1 MIFTTLLPS
10 DQLRQFHRGGT
21 TIATRLDK
29 TRMIV
34 HSFSGPPLP
43 YPHCRGDA
51 GRRISPPGFEV
62 RPNEVAMPSLHPVF
76 RWSFPALIVSV
87 LLAACGKSAPPPPAA
102 PPAMEVGVVTLQ
114 PQTVTLTRE
123 LPGRT
128 SPYLVAE
135 VRPQVGGIVKARL
148 FTEGSHVKAGQPL
161 YQLDDAIPRAD
172 QETARASLVRAQA
185 TLNAARAK
193 AARWAELVTTGNVSK
208 QDNENMIAALNQ
220 AEADVVAAQAVL
232 DRGNVIL
239 AHARIT
245 SPITG
250 RIGKSAVTQGAL
262 VTANQ
267 AEALATVQQL
277 DPIYVDVTQ
286 SSAELLD
293 LRKRFAAGLL
303 EQARNLPVTILLEDG
318 SRHEHEGK
326 LTFTDVTVDPG
337 TGSFL
342 LRVVVP
348 NPEDILLP
356 GMYVRAVV
364 NSGVRQDALLVPQQG
379 IARDPKGNTTAM
391 VVGEDSKVAVRP
403 VRVAQTVGDKWLV
416 DDGLR
421 AGDKVIVEGLQ
432 KIRPG
437 AQVKATDTAI
447 AKAAPAASGAA
458 PAKPAA
464 ATTEAAPAKSA
475 PAANKQ

>member
-1 MIFTTLLPS
+1 MGTARRGVRSFRAVFAPY
-10 DQLRQFHRGGT
+10 FHE
-21 TIATRLDK
+21 
-29 TRMIV
+29 
-34 HSFSGPPLP
+34 S
-43 YPHCRGDA
+43 
-51 GRRISPPGFEV
+51 
-62 RPNEVAMPSLHPVF
+62 AMPSSPHVV
-76 RWSFPALIVSV
+76 RWSMLAVIVGAT
-87 LLAACGKSAPPPPAA
+87 LAGCGKSGAPAPPAA
-102 PPAMEVGVVTLQ
+102 PPPAEVSVVTLQ

-148 FTEGSHVKAGQPL
+148 FTEGSRVKAGQPL

-172 QETARASLVRAQA
+172 QETAKAALVRAQA
-185 TLNAARAK
+185 ALNSARPK
-193 AARWAELVTTGNVSK
+193 AERWAELVKTGNVSK
-208 QDNENMIAALNQ
+208 QDNENMIAALRQ

-239 AHARIT
+239 EHARIT

-250 RIGKSAVTQGAL
+250 RIGKSSVTQGAL

-267 AEALATVQQL
+267 TDALATVQQL

-286 SSAELLD
+286 SSAEWLE
-293 LRKRFAAGLL
+293 LRKQIAAGKL
-303 EQARNLPVTILLEDG
+303 QQGSNLPVTIVLEDG
-318 SRHEHEGK
+318 SRYPHEGK
-326 LTFTDVTVDPG
+326 LTFTDVTVDQG

-348 NPEDILLP
+348 NPDDVLLP

-364 NSGVRQDALLVPQQG
+364 ASGVRQDALLVPQQG
-379 IARDPKGNTTAM
+379 VARDPKGRTTVM
-391 VVGEDSKVAVRP
+391 VVDADGKVAVRP
-403 VRVAQTVGDKWLV
+403 VNVTQTIGDKWLV
-416 DDGLR
+416 DDGLH

-437 AQVKATDTAI
+437 MPVQASEAGPAGNP
-447 AKAAPAASGAA
+447 PAASGAVA
-458 PAKPAA
+458 PNAPPAARDDAAAKPAA
-464 ATTEAAPAKSA
+464 AAGKP
-475 PAANKQ
+475 

>member
-1 MIFTTLLPS
+1 MS
-10 DQLRQFHRGGT
+10 
-21 TIATRLDK
+21 
-29 TRMIV
+29 
-34 HSFSGPPLP
+34 S
-43 YPHCRGDA
+43 PHPA
-51 GRRISPPGFEV
+51 
-62 RPNEVAMPSLHPVF
+62 F
-76 RWSFPALIVSV
+76 RWSIPTLIVSV
-87 LLAACGKSAPPPPAA
+87 LLAACGKSEPPPAAA

-135 VRPQVGGIVKARL
+135 VRPQVSGIVKARL
-148 FTEGSHVKAGQPL
+148 FTEGSRVKAGQPL

-172 QETARASLVRAQA
+172 QETARAALVRAEA
-185 TLNAARAK
+185 ALNSARPK
-193 AARWAELVTTGNVSK
+193 AARWAELAKTGNVSK
-208 QDNENMIAALNQ
+208 QDNENAIAALRQ

-250 RIGKSAVTQGAL
+250 RIGKSSVTQGAL

-267 AEALATVQQL
+267 ADALATVQQL

-286 SSAELLD
+286 SSAELLE
-293 LRKRFAAGLL
+293 LRRQFAAGRL

-318 SRHEHEGK
+318 SRYQHEGK

-348 NPEDILLP
+348 NPDDLLLP

-364 NSGVRQDALLVPQQG
+364 GSGVRQDALLVPQQG

-391 VVGEDSKVAVRP
+391 VVGEDGKVAVRP
-403 VRVAQTVGDKWLV
+403 VRVS
-416 DDGLR
+416 R
-421 AGDKVIVEGLQ
+421 
-432 KIRPG
+432 RRS
-437 AQVKATDTAI
+437 ATSGWSTRDC
-447 AKAAPAASGAA
+447 APA
-458 PAKPAA
+458 
-464 ATTEAAPAKSA
+464 TR
-475 PAANKQ
+475 

>member
-1 MIFTTLLPS
+1 MSSPHPAF
-10 DQLRQFHRGGT
+10 
-21 TIATRLDK
+21 RLS
-29 TRMIV
+29 V
-34 HSFSGPPLP
+34 
-43 YPHCRGDA
+43 
-51 GRRISPPGFEV
+51 
-62 RPNEVAMPSLHPVF
+62 
-76 RWSFPALIVSV
+76 PALVVSV

-102 PPAMEVGVVTLQ
+102 PPAMEVSVVTLQ

-148 FTEGSHVKAGQPL
+148 FTEGSRVKAGQPL

-172 QETARASLVRAQA
+172 QETAKAALVRAQA
-185 TLNAARAK
+185 ALNSARPK
-193 AARWAELVTTGNVSK
+193 AERWAELAKTGNVSK
-208 QDNENMIAALNQ
+208 QDNENTIAALRQ

-250 RIGKSAVTQGAL
+250 RIGKSSVTQGAL

-267 AEALATVQQL
+267 ADALATVQQL
-277 DPIYVDVTQ
+277 DPIYVDVTR
-286 SSAELLD
+286 SSAELLE
-293 LRKRFAAGLL
+293 LRRQIAAGRL
-303 EQARNLPVTILLEDG
+303 EQGTNLPVTVLLEDG
-318 SRHEHEGK
+318 SRYEHEGK

-337 TGSFL
+337 TGSFMV
-342 LRVVVP
+342 RVVVP
-348 NPEDILLP
+348 NPDGILLP
-356 GMYVRAVV
+356 GMYVRAAVS
-364 NSGVRQDALLVPQQG
+364 SGVRQDALLVPQQG

-391 VVGEDSKVAVRP
+391 IVGEDGKVAVRP
-403 VRVAQTVGDKWLV
+403 VTVSRTIGDKWLV

-437 AQVKATDTAI
+437 APVRTIEAVP
-447 AKAAPAASGAA
+447 AKTAPAATEAG
-458 PAKPAA
+458 PAKMTPAV
-464 ATTEAAPAKSA
+464 
-475 PAANKQ
+475 NKQ

>member
-1 MIFTTLLPS
+1 
-10 DQLRQFHRGGT
+10 
-21 TIATRLDK
+21 
-29 TRMIV
+29 
-34 HSFSGPPLP
+34 
-43 YPHCRGDA
+43 
-51 GRRISPPGFEV
+51 
-62 RPNEVAMPSLHPVF
+62 
-76 RWSFPALIVSV
+76 LIVGA
-87 LLAACGKSAPPPPAA
+87 LLAACGQSAPPPPAA
-102 PPAMEVGVVTLQ
+102 PPAMEVSVVTLR
-114 PQTVTLTRE
+114 PQTVTQTRE

-135 VRPQVGGIVKARL
+135 VRPQVGGIVKSRL
-148 FTEGSHVKAGQPL
+148 FTEGSIVKAGQPL

-172 QETARASLVRAQA
+172 QETAKASLAHAQA
-185 TLNAARAK
+185 TLGAAQAK
-193 AARWAELVTTGNVSK
+193 AARWAELVKTGNVSK
-208 QDNENMIAALNQ
+208 QENENMVAALRQ

-232 DRGNVIL
+232 ARGNVIL

-250 RIGKSAVTQGAL
+250 RIGKSAVTPGAL

-267 AEALATVQQL
+267 ADALATVQQL

-286 SSAELLD
+286 SSAELLE
-293 LRKRFAAGLL
+293 LRRQVAAGKLDK
-303 EQARNLPVTILLEDG
+303 ARDLPVTIVLEDG
-318 SRHEHEGK
+318 TRYQHEGK

-348 NPEDILLP
+348 NPDGILLP
-356 GMYVRAVV
+356 GMFVRAVV
-364 NSGVRQDALLVPQQG
+364 GRGIRQDALLVPQQG

-391 VVGEDSKVAVRP
+391 VVGEDGKVVVRP
-403 VRVAQTVGDKWLV
+403 VRVAQTIGDTWLV

-437 AQVKATDTAI
+437 APVKAVE
-447 AKAAPAASGAA
+447 AAPAKSAPAAQVAAPAVSAPAAPAA
-458 PAKPAA
+458 PAKPAPA
-464 ATTEAAPAKSA
+464 APDAAPAKSA
-475 PAANKQ
+475 PAANKP

>member
-1 MIFTTLLPS
+1 MS
-10 DQLRQFHRGGT
+10 
-21 TIATRLDK
+21 
-29 TRMIV
+29 
-34 HSFSGPPLP
+34 S
-43 YPHCRGDA
+43 PHPA
-51 GRRISPPGFEV
+51 
-62 RPNEVAMPSLHPVF
+62 F
-76 RWSFPALIVSV
+76 RWSIPTLIVGV
-87 LLAACGKSAPPPPAA
+87 LLAACGKSEPPPAAA

-148 FTEGSHVKAGQPL
+148 FTEGSRVKAGQPL

-172 QETARASLVRAQA
+172 QETARAALVRAEA
-185 TLNAARAK
+185 ALNSARPK
-193 AARWAELVTTGNVSK
+193 AARWAELAKTGNVSK
-208 QDNENMIAALNQ
+208 QDNENVVAALRQ
-220 AEADVVAAQAVL
+220 AEADVVAARAVL

-250 RIGKSAVTQGAL
+250 RIGKSSVTQGAL

-267 AEALATVQQL
+267 TDPLATVQQL
-277 DPIYVDVTQ
+277 DPIYVDVTR
-286 SSAELLD
+286 SSAELLE
-293 LRKRFAAGLL
+293 LRRQFAAGRL

-318 SRHEHEGK
+318 SRYQYEGR

-348 NPEDILLP
+348 NPDDLLLP

-364 NSGVRQDALLVPQQG
+364 SSGVRQDALLVPQQG

-391 VVGEDSKVAVRP
+391 VVGEDGKVAVRP
-403 VRVAQTVGDKWLV
+403 VRVAHTVGDRWLV
-416 DDGLR
+416 DEGLR

-437 AQVKATDTAI
+437 MPVKAIEAALART
-447 AKAAPAASGAA
+447 APAVSGAA
-458 PAKPAA
+458 PALPTAARSESAPAPSTPAA
-464 ATTEAAPAKSA
+464 TGAAANAA
-475 PAANKQ
+475 PAANKK

>member
-1 MIFTTLLPS
+1 MS
-10 DQLRQFHRGGT
+10 
-21 TIATRLDK
+21 
-29 TRMIV
+29 
-34 HSFSGPPLP
+34 
-43 YPHCRGDA
+43 
-51 GRRISPPGFEV
+51 SPPNV
-62 RPNEVAMPSLHPVF
+62 V
-76 RWSFPALIVSV
+76 RWSLLAVLVSV
-87 LLAACGKSAPPPPAA
+87 ALAGCGKSAAPPTPAA
-102 PPAMEVGVVTLQ
+102 PPAMEVSVVTLQ

-148 FTEGSHVKAGQPL
+148 FNEGSRVKAGQPL

-172 QETARASLVRAQA
+172 QETAKAALVRAQA
-185 TLNAARAK
+185 TLNSARPK
-193 AARWAELVTTGNVSK
+193 AERWAELAKTGNVSK
-208 QDNENMIAALNQ
+208 QDNENMIAALRQ

-239 AHARIT
+239 QHARIT

-250 RIGKSAVTQGAL
+250 RIGKSSVTQGAL

-267 AEALATVQQL
+267 TDALATVQQL

-286 SSAELLD
+286 SSAEWLE
-293 LRKRFAAGLL
+293 LRKQIAAGRL
-303 EQARNLPVTILLEDG
+303 QQGSNLPVTILLEDG
-318 SRHEHEGK
+318 SRYPHEGK
-326 LTFTDVTVDPG
+326 LTFTDVTVDQG

-348 NPEDILLP
+348 NPDDVLLP

-364 NSGVRQDALLVPQQG
+364 GSGVRQDALLVPQQG
-379 IARDPKGNTTAM
+379 VARDPKGHTTVM
-391 VVGEDSKVAVRP
+391 VVGEDGKVAVRP
-403 VRVAQTVGDKWLV
+403 VKVAQSIGDKWLV

-437 AQVKATDTAI
+437 APVKASEAGPAATPPAAGGTAPPQ
-447 AKAAPAASGAA
+447 AAPATSGDAAAKPATA
-458 PAKPAA
+458 PAKP
-464 ATTEAAPAKSA
+464 
-475 PAANKQ
+475 